1 MQCGGGQPLELH
13 LLGSGT
19 QIVGRPTMGKARSAG
34 AGGHDRISELPDAI
48 LGHILSLMPAK
59 AATQTTILSRRWRDL
74 WRYIWRFSTT
84 LDFTAE
90 FAARQTPD
98 EFVRNVNRYLELH
111 RGKKIQ
117 RFLVSFDTDPR
128 FFPDVEMPF
137 DTDTRFFPDV
147 EKWVEFA
154 VARDV
159 EELRLEFSSE
169 EQETDFVY
177 VGKETWVSGFS
188 VPHQVFDCMPLRVL
202 ALGNCRLSPPPDI
215 SGLCSLRSLSLTR
228 VDVTSDVLQ
237 SILSECGLL
246 ERLFLRDCVHLESIK
261 LTSPSI
267 KLKQLVVVDCGLL
280 IDLEISASSLQSF
293 HFYGDVWRM
302 GSFSDVTNLADVFI
316 CSIDRTSWDVLHNY
330 IHLLSDVPHVEIL
343 TVCTTTLWAVPE
355 YQSVFGRDLPPPLH
369 HLRELQLLMDG
380 MSMDHLSAIC
390 GFFEFFATPLLERLF
405 IRLDYCSSSDATIE
419 QPQDV
424 HFNQLRVIKMY
435 NFKGTRSEMELVT
448 LLLGKAPVLESL
460 VLVALPKPSAGDGQ
474 DGRSRRRK
482 LVDAM
487 DMRILQKQVQ
497 ALPRVSGAVQIVAC
511 EYLEDDNKLRATHNE
526 HTCEWMHF
534 IEDHR
539 GLFDFSY

>member
-1 MQCGGGQPLELH
+1 MQCGGGEPLELH
-13 LLGSGT
+13 LLGT

-74 WRYIWRFSTT
+74 WQYIWRFSTT

-117 RFLVSFDTDPR
+117 RFLVSFDRDP
-128 FFPDVEMPF
+128 
-137 DTDTRFFPDV
+137 RFFPDV

-169 EQETDFVY
+169 AQKTY
-177 VGKETWVSGFS
+177 VNFEKWVSGFT

-202 ALGNCRLSPPPDI
+202 GLVNCRLSPPPDI
-215 SGLCSLRSLSLTR
+215 SGLCSLRSLSFTR
-228 VDVTSDVLQ
+228 VDVTDDLLQ
-237 SILSECGLL
+237 IILSECGLL
-246 ERLFLRDCVHLESIK
+246 ERLFLRDCVHFKSIK
-261 LTSPSI
+261 LTSPRI
-267 KLKQLVVVDCGLL
+267 KLKQLVVVDCWALS
-280 IDLEISASSLQSF
+280 DQEISASSLQSF
-293 HFYGDVWRM
+293 HFYGDGWQY
-302 GSFSDVTNLADVFI
+302 GSFSGVTNLADVFI
-316 CSIDRTSWDVLHNY
+316 CSKDGAIWNVVPNY
-330 IHLLSDVPHVEIL
+330 IFLLSHVPHVEIL
-343 TVCTTTLWAVPE
+343 TVCTTTLWAVADLSAIYCTE
-355 YQSVFGRDLPPPLH
+355 DLPIPLH
-369 HLRELQLLMDG
+369 HLRELQLLMDR

-390 GFFEFFATPLLERLF
+390 CFFEFFATPLLERLF
-405 IRLDYCSSSDATIE
+405 IRLPHHSSSAEATIE

-435 NFKGTRSEMELVT
+435 NFKGTRSEMEMVT
-448 LLLGKAPVLESL
+448 LLLEKAPVLESL
-460 VLVALPKPSAGDGQ
+460 VLVAPPKPSGAGDGRH
-474 DGRSRRRK
+474 GRSRRRK
-482 LVDAM
+482 LVAAM
-487 DMRILQKQVQ
+487 NMRILQKQVQ

-526 HTCEWMHF
+526 HTCEWMHS
-534 IEDHR
+534 IEDNN
-539 GLFDFSY
+539 GLFDFSYLT